1 MGNSKSAAFDLD
13 LYPPIA
19 VIKAAHRFSG
29 THAVRVDR
37 VDNSTVVTLTPRT
50 EQTQDVVTDLLDA
63 VIDETLR
70 ELVHAR
76 TAALHDTLVSAA
88 FQPVQALQ

>member
-1 MGNSKSAAFDLD
+1 MGISSTDFDLD
-13 LYPPIA
+13 LYPAVA

-37 VDNSTVVTLTPRT
+37 GDHSTVVTLMPRA
-50 EQTQDVVTDLLDA
+50 EQTPDVEADLFDA
-63 VIDETLR
+63 VVDETLR

-76 TAALHDTLVSAA
+76 TAILHDTLVIAA
-88 FQPVQALQ
+88 FQPVRPPA